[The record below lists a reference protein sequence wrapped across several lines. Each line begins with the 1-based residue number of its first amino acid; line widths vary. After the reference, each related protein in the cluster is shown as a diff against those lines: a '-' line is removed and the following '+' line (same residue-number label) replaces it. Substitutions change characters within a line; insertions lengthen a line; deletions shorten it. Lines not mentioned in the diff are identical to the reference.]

1 MSHSGKILLIVE
13 SPAKCK
19 TITKLLGKDRY
30 SCIASYGHI
39 RELCTNMGIDYM
51 HTKDNYEPAY
61 RVIGRQKKRIDAL
74 KKAVNECMEVVLA
87 TDDDRE
93 GEAIAW
99 HICRVCNLSI
109 HKTKRVIFHEITASA
124 LREAMENPR
133 TLDMNMVNAQK
144 ARQVLDLLIG
154 FTFTPLLWKFV
165 AQNNNLSAGR
175 CQTPALQLVVDN
187 DIRFREALE
196 ALDNERE
203 KTYEPQLE
211 CDVFEGEIFT
221 SKSHICGD
229 YGVFFD
235 DFSSFSR
242 EDNIVSHSQSESISK
257 PPVPFTTSSLQQ
269 TASSELGYSPKHTM
283 SLAQK
288 LYEAGF
294 ITYMRTDSTYLSKDF
309 VNNAREYIKKEYGNE
324 YIPDKPHF
332 LSRGNKSFSKDAK
345 DSNAQEAHEAI
356 RPTYVDDVDKVRAKM
371 EPQHLRLYNLI
382 RRRSLASCCVNSKST
397 IHTISIDV
405 SSKYLFKKSF
415 SIVDFP
421 GWKAITGYKDEREV
435 FYSIINSINE
445 RNNEENDII
454 IPKNV
459 NIMRISL
466 VELPPKLP
474 KHLNESGLI
483 KMLEEKGIGRPSTF
497 ASLVDKIQQRNYVS
511 IEDVNGTDI
520 NIISYSS
527 TYDDGNDRW
536 NEIELKNTKQQLG
549 NERKRVILQS
559 MGSLVATFLQKIAGD
574 TFFSYEYTNL
584 MENTLDDIAKGL
596 RDWQEVCRKC
606 DKNLR
611 EKLEEIYKLA
621 TSRKNTD
628 DETSNDVLSMNTIK
642 LDDEYTFKIAKYGPI
657 LVHKVPRKKGVNIPL
672 KKSITIE
679 FVRDNNLTAEQLL
692 KYRVETERVIGDY
705 LGKPVIIKKG
715 PYGIYAQYEGEK
727 YNIFKQSEVKN
738 RRITLSSVSQS
749 EVITKISSMQQ
760 EKQES
765 LKQSHGIERRDIN
778 NECSIRISKYGPYIF
793 YQTKKMK
800 KPKFLSLKKFQL
812 DPFVCCQD
820 ELKAFISEEFEISLT

>member
-1 MSHSGKILLIVE
+1 MSHNGKILLIVE

-19 TITKLLGKDRY
+19 TITKLLGKDRF

-74 KKAVNECMEVVLA
+74 KKAVNECLEVVLA

-109 HKTKRVIFHEITASA
+109 HKTKRVVFHEITANA

-133 TLDMNMVNAQK
+133 TLDMDMVNAQK

-175 CQTPALQLVVDN
+175 CQTPALQLVADN

-196 ALDNERE
+196 ALDSQRE

-221 SKSHICGD
+221 SKRHIQGHHS
-229 YGVFFD
+229 VFFD

-242 EDNIVSHSQSESISK
+242 EDNIVSHSQSDSVSK

-269 TASSELGYSPKHTM
+269 TASSELGYSPKQTM

-309 VNNAREYIKKEYGNE
+309 VNNARDYIKKEYGNE
-324 YIPDKPHF
+324 YIPEKPQF
-332 LSRGNKSFSKDAK
+332 LSRGKKCLSKNTK
-345 DSNAQEAHEAI
+345 DTNAQEAHEAI

-371 EPQHLRLYNLI
+371 EQQHVRLYNLI

-397 IHTISIDV
+397 VHTISIDV
-405 SSKYLFKKSF
+405 SSQYLFKKSF
-415 SIVDFP
+415 SIVEFP
-421 GWKAITGYKDEREV
+421 GWKAITGYKDDRNV
-435 FYSIINSINE
+435 FYSIINSLNE
-445 RNNEENDII
+445 RNCEENDII
-454 IPKNV
+454 IPTNV

-483 KMLEEKGIGRPSTF
+483 KMLEDKGIGRPSTF
-497 ASLVDKIQQRNYVS
+497 ASLVEKIQQRHYVS
-511 IEDVNGTDI
+511 IEDVHGTDI
-520 NIISYSS
+520 DVVSYSS
-527 TYDDGNDRW
+527 TYDDMNDKW
-536 NEIELKNTKQQLG
+536 NEIELKTTKQQVG

-559 MGSLVATFLQKIAGD
+559 MGSLVSTFLHKIAGD
-574 TFFSYEYTNL
+574 TFFSYEYTNN
-584 MENTLDDIAKGL
+584 MENTLDEIASGT
-596 RDWQEVCRKC
+596 RDWQEVCRQC
-606 DKNLR
+606 DNELR
-611 EKLEEIYKLA
+611 EKIEKIYKLA
-621 TSRKNTD
+621 ASRS
-628 DETSNDVLSMNTIK
+628 SNEDGVSQNAASMNTIK
-642 LDDEYTFKIAKYGPI
+642 IDEEYTFKIAKYGPI
-657 LVHKVPRKKGVNIPL
+657 LVYKVPRKKGVNIPL
-672 KKSITIE
+672 RKSVTLD
-679 FVRDNNLTAEQLL
+679 FVKDNKLTAEQLL
-692 KYRVETERVIGDY
+692 KYKIETERVLGEY
-705 LGKPVIIKKG
+705 LGKEVVIKKG
-715 PYGIYAQYEGEK
+715 PYGIYAQYDGQK
-727 YNIFKQSEVKN
+727 YNIFKQSEVRN

-749 EVITKISSMQQ
+749 DVITKISSMQR

-778 NECSIRISKYGPYIF
+778 NDCSIRISKYGPYIF

-812 DPFVCCQD
+812 DPFACSQD
-820 ELKAFISEEFEISLT
+820 ELKAFITEEFEISLT